1 MERRNSNSSRSQLNR
16 KSSIKT
22 TRTTSQKTSSL
33 RSLNS
38 NEGTRMRTASDD
50 TEATRVI
57 KTVSDSGREGNK
69 SRMNKNK
76 RVNEKERK
84 KRKKAKK
91 KKSKIWGVIK
101 KILIALII
109 LAILGG
115 LIVAGIIAGV
125 FLGFFGADF
134 KMTKDDLNIEFSN
147 SEVYDA
153 DGNLLCYLNGNEQR
167 KIVSLDKMPEYL
179 PKAYV
184 AIEDERFYDHPG
196 VDIKRTGAA
205 TVTYILHRGNSSF
218 GGSTITQ
225 QLVKNITDE
234 DEDTAMRKIK
244 EMARAIQIEKEISK
258 DNILELYL
266 NIIFVG
272 GNNING
278 VALGSEYYFNKDVS
292 TLTLAE
298 CAFMAGI
305 NNQPNYYNP
314 FSSDNIDSAT
324 GALKASKAEE
334 IKNRTKTVL
343 GKMKEL
349 GYINSDEDYN
359 AAIAEADAGLPFS
372 QGSLSSGVIYS
383 AHLEAALNE
392 IVEQMMQEK
401 EMSRSMAET
410 KVYGGGYKIYTT
422 EVPAVQKTMEAEV
435 ANPKYINNTNRNIS
449 GGQNPQ
455 TAMVVIEP
463 KTGKVVG
470 CVGQMGTKTTNKELN
485 RATQS
490 KRQIGSAMKPIAVI
504 LPAVDLGIVNP
515 AKVYDDVQTSE
526 FTGRPWPKN
535 YYGGFK
541 GKQSVR
547 DAIKISG
554 NVIPVR
560 ILNEVTVEKSIEYLN
575 KMGLYPENIG
585 LSLALGGE
593 EFTPLQIAG
602 AYATI
607 ANDGEY
613 IEPTFYNKVLDS
625 EGNVVIEPN
634 QKREQ
639 VIGRGEAY
647 IVKSITMEPTK
658 SGGTATY
665 AVMNGWDV
673 AAKTGTTD
681 GDTDRWF
688 CEFTNEY
695 AAACWFGF
703 DINKEIRY
711 SGSPSNP
718 AGGIC
723 TAVMKN
729 IHAGKTPTRFE
740 RPDNIVEVTI
750 CRDSGLPPSGSCKNI
765 GKEIF
770 VKGKEPQGTCGSAA
784 ISTTVKICKDSGL
797 LAIEGVCPNVEDK
810 TFRSNEI
817 TPTEYC
823 TIHKKP
829 EPSQSATPVPSP
841 SASVAPDPSPS
852 ESTKPS
858 PSPSTSGDA
867 GGDTGGG
874 GTEPSPSVS
883 PVAKANIKELL

>member
-1 MERRNSNSSRSQLNR
+1 MERRNSKSGRRTSRATAR
-16 KSSIKT
+16 T
-22 TRTTSQKTSSL
+22 TRTTSQKTSSI

-38 NEGTRMRTASDD
+38 DEETKIARAVSDETD
-50 TEATRVI
+50 ATRVI
-57 KTVSDSGREGNK
+57 KTVSDTTKRGNRSNMGKTRK
-69 SRMNKNK
+69 SKDS
-76 RVNEKERK
+76 K
-84 KRKKAKK
+84 KKKAKK
-91 KKSKIWGVIK
+91 KKSKILRVIN
-101 KILIALII
+101 KILIALLI
-109 LAILGG
+109 LGILGG
-115 LIVAGIIAGV
+115 LIIAGIIAGL

-134 KMTKDDLNIEFSN
+134 KMTKEDLNIEFSN

-184 AIEDERFYDHPG
+184 AIEDERFYEHPG

-205 TVTYILHRGNSSF
+205 TVTYVLHGGKSNF

-234 DEDTAMRKIK
+234 DEDSAMRKVK

-305 NNQPNYYNP
+305 NNRPNYYNP
-314 FSSDNIDSAT
+314 FKEDNIDPAT
-324 GALKASKAEE
+324 GTTKAEKLEE

-349 GYINSDEDYN
+349 GYINSEEDYN

-392 IVEQMMQEK
+392 IVEQMMKEK

-435 ANPKYINNTNRNIS
+435 ANQKYITNTNRNIS

-515 AKVYDDVQTSE
+515 ARVYDDVSTSE

-575 KMGLYPENIG
+575 KMGLYPDNIG

-593 EFTPLQIAG
+593 EFTPLQMAG

-607 ANDGEY
+607 ANDGQY

-634 QKREQ
+634 QRKEQ

-673 AAKTGTTD
+673 CAKTGTTD

-711 SGSPSNP
+711 YGNPSNP

-723 TAVMKN
+723 TAVMKT
-729 IHAGKTPTRFE
+729 IHQGKTPSRFE
-740 RPDNIVEVTI
+740 RPDNIVEVTV
-750 CRDSGLPPSGSCKNI
+750 CKDSGFLPSPGCKNL

-770 VKGKEPQGTCGSAA
+770 VVGKEPKNGCKSAA
-784 ISTTVKICKDSGL
+784 ISTTLKICKDSGL
-797 LAIEGVCPNVEDK
+797 IAIEGVCPNVEER
-810 TFRSNEI
+810 TFRSNE
-817 TPTEYC
+817 TAPTETC
-823 TIHKKP
+823 TIHKKA
-829 EPSQSATPVPSP
+829 EPKPSTAP
-841 SASVAPDPSPS
+841 SAEPSVAPSPTPSTAPS
-852 ESTKPS
+852 SN
-858 PSPSTSGDA
+858 PSPSTSS
-867 GGDTGGG
+867 GGG
-874 GTEPSPSVS
+874 GGGGPSPNPSTG
-883 PVAKANIKELL
+883 PEANLSKPKQEQFLL

>member
-1 MERRNSNSSRSQLNR
+1 MERRNSKSSKNTARRSSSR
-16 KSSIKT
+16 T
-22 TRTTSQKTSSL
+22 TRTTSYKTSSL

-38 NEGTRMRTASDD
+38 NEGTRIAGTVSDD
-50 TEATRVI
+50 TGATRVL
-57 KTVSDSGREGNK
+57 KTVSETSNKKGNK
-69 SRMNKNK
+69 SNMGKTRRAKDDG
-76 RVNEKERK
+76 K

-91 KKSKIWGVIK
+91 KKSKILGIIK
-101 KILIALII
+101 KLLIALII

-115 LIVAGIIAGV
+115 LIVAGIIAGL

-134 KMTKDDLNIEFSN
+134 KMTKEDLNIEFSN

-205 TVTYILHRGNSSF
+205 TVTYVLHGGKSSF

-234 DEDTAMRKIK
+234 DEDSAMRKVK

-305 NNQPNYYNP
+305 NNRPNYYNP
-314 FSSDNIDSAT
+314 FKEDNIDPAT
-324 GALKASKAEE
+324 GTTKTEKLEE

-343 GKMKEL
+343 NKMKEL
-349 GYINSDEDYN
+349 GYIKSDEDYN
-359 AAIAEADAGLPFS
+359 AAIAEIDAGLPFN

-392 IVEQMMQEK
+392 IVEQMMEEK
-401 EMSRSMAET
+401 DMSRSMAET

-422 EVPAVQKTMEAEV
+422 EVPAVQKVMEQEV
-435 ANPKYINNTNRNIS
+435 ANQKYVNYTNTYIS
-449 GGQNPQ
+449 GGQMPQ

-515 AKVYDDVQTSE
+515 SRVYDDVSTTE

-535 YYGGFK
+535 YYSGFK

-593 EFTPLQIAG
+593 EFTPLQMAA

-607 ANDGEY
+607 ANDGQY
-613 IEPTFYNKVLDS
+613 IEPTFYNKVVDS

-634 QKREQ
+634 QKKEQ

-673 AAKTGTTD
+673 CAKTGTTD

-711 SGSPSNP
+711 SGNPSNP

-723 TAVMKN
+723 TSVMKT
-729 IHAGKTPTRFE
+729 IHQGKTPSRFE

-750 CRDSGLPPSGSCKNI
+750 CKDSGLLPSGSCKNI

-770 VKGKEPQGTCGSAA
+770 VVGKEPKVNCNSGA
-784 ISTTVKICKDSGL
+784 ISTTLHICKDSGL
-797 LAIEGVCPNVEDK
+797 LAIDGVCPNVEEK
-810 TFRSNEI
+810 TFRSNELP
-817 TPTEYC
+817 PTEYC
-823 TIHKKP
+823 TIHKKAEPAPSKAP
-829 EPSQSATPVPSP
+829 EPVPSVEP
-841 SASVAPDPSPS
+841 TP
-852 ESTKPS
+852 T
-858 PSPSTSGDA
+858 PSTEPVTSP
-867 GGDTGGG
+867 TPPTSGGG
-874 GTEPSPSVS
+874 GGNEPKPSGEAS
-883 PVAKANIKELL
+883 LNNNDNYLL

>member
-1 MERRNSNSSRSQLNR
+1 MDRRSSRSS
-16 KSSIKT
+16 KS
-22 TRTTSQKTSSL
+22 
-33 RSLNS
+33 RS
-38 NEGTRMRTASDD
+38 RRTASQRTSTIRYKDSNEEATRRYGASSD
-50 TEATRVI
+50 NTEATRVI
-57 KTVSDSGREGNK
+57 KTVSGASKKPSK
-69 SRMNKNK
+69 SRSRGKDK
-76 RVNEKERK
+76 LK
-84 KRKKAKK
+84 KSKAKK
-91 KKSKIWGVIK
+91 KKNKIWSIVK
-101 KILIALII
+101 KLIIALII
-109 LAILGG
+109 LGILAG
-115 LIVAGIIAGV
+115 LILAGIIAGI
-125 FLGFFGADF
+125 FLGFFGSDF
-134 KMTKDDLNIEFSN
+134 KMTKEDLIIQFSN

-184 AIEDERFYDHPG
+184 AIEDERFYEHPG
-196 VDIKRTGAA
+196 VDIKRTGRA
-205 TVTYILHRGNSSF
+205 TLTYLVHAGKSSF

-234 DEDTAMRKIK
+234 DEDSAMRKIK
-244 EMARAIQIEKEISK
+244 EMARAIQVEKEISK

-292 TLTLAE
+292 TLSLAE

-314 FSSDNIDSAT
+314 FNENNIDPAT
-324 GALKASKAEE
+324 GTTKQSKLDE

-349 GYINSDEDYN
+349 GYINDEQYEQ
-359 AAIAEADAGLPFS
+359 AKAEADAGLAFNK
-372 QGSLSSGVIYS
+372 GNLSTGVVYS

-392 IVEQMMQEK
+392 IVEQMMKEK
-401 EMSRSMAET
+401 DMSRSMAET

-422 EVPAVQKTMEAEV
+422 EVPAVQKAMENEV
-435 ANPKYINNTNRNIS
+435 ANAKYLNVNKNLS
-449 GGQNPQ
+449 KGQSPQ

-490 KRQIGSAMKPIAVI
+490 SRQIGSAMKPIAVI

-515 AKVYDDVQTSE
+515 SRVYDDTQTTE
-526 FTGRPWPKN
+526 FTGKPWPKN

-541 GKQSVR
+541 GRMSVR
-547 DAIKISG
+547 DTIKISG

-560 ILNEVTVEKSIEYLN
+560 ILKEVTVEKSIEYLN
-575 KMGLYPENIG
+575 KMGLYPNSNVG
-585 LSLALGGE
+585 LPLALGAA
-593 EFTPLQIAG
+593 EFTPLQMAG

-647 IVKSITMEPTK
+647 IVKSVTMEPTK

-673 AAKTGTTD
+673 CAKTGTTD

-695 AAACWFGF
+695 AAACWYGF
-703 DINKEIRY
+703 DQNAEIRY
-711 SGSPSNP
+711 SGNPSNP

-723 TAVMKN
+723 TAVMKQ
-729 IHAGKTPTRFE
+729 IHAGKTPSRFV

-750 CRDSGLPPSGSCKNI
+750 CKDSGLKPGTSCKNI

-770 VKGKEPQGTCGSAA
+770 VKGKEPQAYCSAA
-784 ISTTVKICKDSGL
+784 ALTTTVKICKDSGL
-797 LAIEGVCPNVEDK
+797 LAVEGACTNVEEK
-810 TFRSNEI
+810 TFRSNE
-817 TPTEYC
+817 TVPTEYC
-823 TIHKKP
+823 TLHTKP
-829 EPSQSATPVPSP
+829 TE
-841 SASVAPDPSPS
+841 APKPS
-852 ESTKPS
+852 ESPKPTTTTKPS
-858 PSPSTSGDA
+858 PTPTVTPSPSPTT
-867 GGDTGGG
+867 TGGG
-874 GTEPSPSVS
+874 DDPKPSPK
-883 PVAKANIKELL
+883 PEG